1 MVYAP
6 ERLLVCLE
14 RQGMYIKKGK
24 EKKITTKMKAIGAM
38 EI

>member
-1 MVYAP
+1 MPQRGSQFAWKD
-6 ERLLVCLE
+6 RACTL
-14 RQGMYIKKGK
+14 KKVK